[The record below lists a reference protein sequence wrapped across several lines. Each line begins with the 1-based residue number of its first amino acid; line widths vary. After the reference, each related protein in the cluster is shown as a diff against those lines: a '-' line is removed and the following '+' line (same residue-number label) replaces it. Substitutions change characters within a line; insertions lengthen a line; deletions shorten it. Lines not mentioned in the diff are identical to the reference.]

1 MSLFVSKREALSL
14 AKENHQ
20 VNAVFIDFDCKTKY
34 NDKLQRISIVDKKL
48 IEPGEGERTSVVDG
62 ELESGEGG

>member
-1 MSLFVSKREALSL
+1 MTNYRESP
-14 AKENHQ
+14 
-20 VNAVFIDFDCKTKY
+20 Y
-34 NDKLQRISIVDKKL
+34 VDKKL